1 MQDARERLVR
11 YLDDA
16 WTVEKSL
23 RTVFG
28 DFRKEIQDSE
38 LATLFSQLETTAYSH
53 EESLESYIR
62 ARGMEP
68 SGSKSL
74 LSQIFAKTFDILH
87 AAHDEYEKAVTDLM
101 KAYTIARFQTSI
113 YEAIRSYSES
123 LGDTEITRMAVL
135 HRDDAEGQSKR
146 IWTYLTTVSG
156 RLPEPA

>member
-28 DFRKEIQDSE
+28 DFRKEIHDAE
-38 LATLFSQLETTAYSH
+38 LETLFSQMENTAYSH

-62 ARGMEP
+62 ARGQEP
-68 SGSKSL
+68 NGSKVL
-74 LSQIFAKTFDILH
+74 LNQIFAKTLDILH

-101 KAYTIARFQTSI
+101 KAYTIAQFQTSI

-123 LGDTEITRMAVL
+123 LGDIEIARMAVL

-146 IWTYLTTVSG
+146 IWTYLTNVSG
-156 RLPEPA
+156 RLPQPV